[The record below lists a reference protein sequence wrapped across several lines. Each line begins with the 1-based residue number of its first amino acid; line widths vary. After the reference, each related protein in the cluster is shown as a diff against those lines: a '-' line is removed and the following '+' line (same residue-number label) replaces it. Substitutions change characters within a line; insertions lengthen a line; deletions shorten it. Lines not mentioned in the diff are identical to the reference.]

1 MIIMNE
7 TLEFLRESLEYT
19 QKDIAEKLEITQ
31 ATYSKYENNI
41 LQIPL
46 IQLNK
51 LSNILNANM
60 DYIMELTRKN
70 QETITLDKLD
80 YKLIG
85 SRIKEFREDNNISM
99 RALAKQFNTSHSTIS
114 SYESGDTIIMTS
126 FALELAKKYNI
137 SLDWLVGKSN
147 NKYIKKK

>member
-51 LSNILNANM
+51 LS
-60 DYIMELTRKN
+60 
-70 QETITLDKLD
+70 TLK
-80 YKLIG
+80 
-85 SRIKEFREDNNISM
+85 
-99 RALAKQFNTSHSTIS
+99 
-114 SYESGDTIIMTS
+114 
-126 FALELAKKYNI
+126 
-137 SLDWLVGKSN
+137 
-147 NKYIKKK
+147 

>member
-1 MIIMNE
+1 MNE
-7 TLEFLRESLEYT
+7 TLEFLRESLDYT
-19 QKDIAEKLEITQ
+19 QKDIAEKLNITQ

-46 IQLNK
+46 VQLNK
-51 LSNILNANM
+51 LSNILNASM

-70 QETITLDKLD
+70 QKTIKLEELD
-80 YKLIG
+80 YQLVG
-85 SRIKEFREDNNISM
+85 SRITEFREDNNISM
-99 RALAKQFNTSHSTIS
+99 RALAKRFNTSHSTIS

-126 FALELAKKYNI
+126 FALELAKKNNI

-147 NKYIKKK
+147 NKYIK

>member
-1 MIIMNE
+1 MNE
-7 TLEFLRESLEYT
+7 TLKFLRESLDYT
-19 QKDIAEKLEITQ
+19 QKDIAEKLNITQ

-46 IQLNK
+46 VQLNK
-51 LSNILNANM
+51 LSNILNASM

-70 QETITLDKLD
+70 QKTIKLEELD
-80 YKLIG
+80 YKLVG
-85 SRIKEFREDNNISM
+85 SRITEFREDNNISM
-99 RALAKQFNTSHSTIS
+99 RALAKRFNTSHSTIS

-126 FALELAKKYNI
+126 FALELAKKNNI

-147 NKYIKKK
+147 NKYIK

>member
-1 MIIMNE
+1 MNE
-7 TLEFLRESLEYT
+7 TLEFLRESLDYT
-19 QKDIAEKLEITQ
+19 QKDIAEKLNITQ

-46 IQLNK
+46 VQLNK
-51 LSNILNANM
+51 LSNILNASM

-70 QETITLDKLD
+70 QKTIKLEELD
-80 YKLIG
+80 YKLVG
-85 SRIKEFREDNNISM
+85 SRIKEFREDNDISM
-99 RALAKQFNTSHSTIS
+99 RALAKRFNTSHSTIS

-126 FALELAKKYNI
+126 FALELAKKNNI

-147 NKYIKKK
+147 NKYIK